1 MKAVRR
7 CFKKQGQGSTYSVG
21 VMCNK
26 LGAKKK
32 FASGDRRVKRPPSL
46 SSRMSVGLRSA
57 VRAPIKMTSFR
68 KKKKNVKINV
78 MKADG
83 TKDKRYK

>member
-32 FASGDRRVKRPPSL
+32 FASGDRRVKRPPP
-46 SSRMSVGLRSA
+46 LRSA